1 MATATGQSP
10 GRRRPA
16 LRLRAQA
23 GALPFRRGALRRAE
37 VEVELETET
46 GMVAAGRLPLVLAD
60 LHRCLAVGGRLD
72 VVLPAGRAGEDI
84 SPPLHERLDAVLTGA
99 GFEAPAVRALP
110 QAAPIV
116 CRRARTLPDTVG
128 PGMRVL
134 VCGLNPSLYAADAG
148 TAFARPGNRFWPAA
162 LAAGLVSVDRDP
174 WHALRRHRVGMT
186 DLVKRATVAAGE
198 LTFDEYRRG
207 VARVERLCAELG
219 PAIVCFVG
227 LAGWRA
233 VVDRTAGAGLQPG
246 TLGHRPVYLMP
257 STSGRNASSRL
268 DELTA
273 HLRTVLALAE
283 PAGDG

>member
-1 MATATGQSP
+1 MATVADRSP

-16 LRLRAQA
+16 LRLRAEP

-37 VEVELETET
+37 VGVEIETAT
-46 GMVAAGRLPLVLAD
+46 MAAGRLPLVLAD

-72 VVLPAGRAGEDI
+72 VVFPAGGAGDDV
-84 SPPLHERLDAVLTGA
+84 PPPVRERLGAVLTGA
-99 GFEAPAVRALP
+99 GFEVVTVRGGPPAPS
-110 QAAPIV
+110 IV

-128 PGMRVL
+128 PDMRVL

-174 WHALRRHRVGMT
+174 WHALRHHQVGMT
-186 DLVKRATVAAGE
+186 DLVKRATVAASD
-198 LTFDEYRRG
+198 LTADEYRRG
-207 VARVERLCAELG
+207 MARVERLCADLA

-233 VVDRTAGAGLQPG
+233 AVDRAARAGRQPG
-246 TLGHRPVYLMP
+246 TLGGRPVYLMP
-257 STSGRNASSRL
+257 STSGRNASARL
-268 DELTA
+268 DDLTA
-273 HLRTVLALAE
+273 HLRTVLASAE
-283 PAGDG
+283 PAVEG